1 MNPFLSIWSR
11 PTDTIRYVLDNKTLS
26 YSFLLLA
33 LASIAM
39 APLSASQFLFIEDLP
54 VAAVVFIA
62 VFGLFAASLAGW
74 CLNAALYTWVG
85 KWLGGTGTFKRMLSV
100 VPLGSLP
107 VIWIMPFSLLFGLSL
122 VVLRFTESAAAA
134 PFALVAVLVGPFLIF
149 IIMGLSVYGTVILS
163 KAIGIVHQF
172 SAWKG
177 FGTIAIILGFFVAL
191 YVIFM
196 IVVFSLIFAT
206 SS

>member
-11 PTDTIRYVLDNKTLS
+11 PTETIQYVLDHKPLS

-33 LASIAM
+33 LATITM
-39 APLSASQFLFIEDLP
+39 APLSASQFLFIEELP
-54 VAAVVFIA
+54 VAAVLFIA
-62 VFGLFAASLAGW
+62 VFGLYAASLVGW
-74 CLNAALYTWVG
+74 ILNAALYTWVG
-85 KWLGGTGTFKRMLSV
+85 KWLGGTGTFKGMLSI

-107 VIWIMPFSLLFGLSL
+107 VIWVKPFSLLLCLAL
-122 VVLRFTESAAAA
+122 VVLRFTDSALAAA
-134 PFALVAVLVGPFLIF
+134 FTVVAIILGPMIMFV
-149 IIMGLSVYGTVILS
+149 IMGLSVYGTVILS
-163 KAIGIVHQF
+163 KGIGVVHQF

-196 IVVFSLIFAT
+196 IIVFALIFSFT
-206 SS
+206 L